1 MSRVDE
7 ALRRA
12 LEQGPNGGPALP
24 GDRPSEVPDLDIDT
38 LAQEPF
44 PIEMR
49 EHRRPRKT
57 AAENPPSLEPV
68 RGGLPV
74 MAAEATSAEL
84 FERVNVALA
93 EKIVID
99 HNMAPV
105 CREQYRRLAAILHH
119 SQLSTGLSVVMVSS
133 AVPGEGKTLTSA
145 NLALT
150 FSESYHRN
158 VLLID
163 ADLRRP
169 ALHSVFRVD
178 NASGLSDGLAAEQ
191 EHKMALRQVSARLA
205 ILPAGKATSDP
216 MARLTSDRMRR
227 LLQEARGSF
236 DWVIID
242 TPPVALLPD
251 AHLLTSMTDGALLV
265 VKAGSTPHYLV
276 KRAMEALGHD
286 RILGA
291 VLNRSTTST
300 NAGGC
305 IFVRS
310 LTIRSFVLV
319 ACDTLLI
326 ALAVVVGAY
335 VRLGYLGARDVLVI
349 DNGAA
354 KALLIAFVSQ
364 TCLYYAD
371 LYDLRHLA
379 DRRELFTRILQA
391 LSSASFILAAL
402 YFWFPT
408 LIIGRGVFVIAASL
422 VIVLVIGWRVG
433 FEWMSGH
440 VGPRERLLLV
450 GTNAAAI
457 TLAREMFERRY
468 ELGVEIVGFIDPD
481 PARLGAPVLNPGVI
495 GTLEDIP
502 SIVRARS
509 VDRVVVSL
517 ADARGKLPMDKL
529 LEMKLD
535 GVSFDH
541 LASVYEEYT
550 GKIAVEN
557 LRPSWLIFSPGFR
570 KSRVVSAAKR
580 SLDLFV
586 AGVGL
591 IIAAPVMALVAL
603 AIKLTSR
610 GAVLYHQQRV
620 GLHGRIFTLHKFRSM
635 QENAEAATG
644 PVWASKSGDSRARD
658 LTSSPSCGT

>member
-12 LEQGPNGGPALP
+12 QEQGPNGGPPLP
-24 GDRPSEVPDLDIDT
+24 TELSSQISDLDIDT

-49 EHRRPRKT
+49 EHRRPRKPV
-57 AAENPPSLEPV
+57 AENPPALEPLPPD
-68 RGGLPV
+68 LPV
-74 MAAEATSAEL
+74 VEATSAEL

-133 AVPGEGKTLTSA
+133 AVPGEGKTLTSS

-178 NASGLSDGLAAEQ
+178 NTSGLSDGLAAVQ

-205 ILPAGKATSDP
+205 VLPAGRATSDP

-276 KRAMEALGHD
+276 KRAMDALGQD

-300 NAGGC
+300 NSGG
-305 IFVRS
+305 
-310 LTIRSFVLV
+310 
-319 ACDTLLI
+319 
-326 ALAVVVGAY
+326 Y
-335 VRLGYLGARDVLVI
+335 GYYQ
-349 DNGAA
+349 NYYYGAA
-354 KALLIAFVSQ
+354 PETVA
-364 TCLYYAD
+364 
-371 LYDLRHLA
+371 
-379 DRRELFTRILQA
+379 
-391 LSSASFILAAL
+391 
-402 YFWFPT
+402 
-408 LIIGRGVFVIAASL
+408 
-422 VIVLVIGWRVG
+422 
-433 FEWMSGH
+433 
-440 VGPRERLLLV
+440 
-450 GTNAAAI
+450 
-457 TLAREMFERRY
+457 
-468 ELGVEIVGFIDPD
+468 
-481 PARLGAPVLNPGVI
+481 
-495 GTLEDIP
+495 
-502 SIVRARS
+502 
-509 VDRVVVSL
+509 
-517 ADARGKLPMDKL
+517 
-529 LEMKLD
+529 
-535 GVSFDH
+535 
-541 LASVYEEYT
+541 
-550 GKIAVEN
+550 
-557 LRPSWLIFSPGFR
+557 
-570 KSRVVSAAKR
+570 KS
-580 SLDLFV
+580 
-586 AGVGL
+586 
-591 IIAAPVMALVAL
+591 
-603 AIKLTSR
+603 
-610 GAVLYHQQRV
+610 
-620 GLHGRIFTLHKFRSM
+620 
-635 QENAEAATG
+635 
-644 PVWASKSGDSRARD
+644 
-658 LTSSPSCGT
+658 

>member
-12 LEQGPNGGPALP
+12 LEQGPNAGPVLS
-24 GDRPSEVPDLDIDT
+24 GDRPSQVADLDIDT

-49 EHRRPRKT
+49 EHRRPRKPV
-57 AAENPPSLEPV
+57 AENPPSPV
-68 RGGLPV
+68 PVHSSLPV
-74 MAAEATSAEL
+74 VQEATSAEL

-178 NASGLSDGLAAEQ
+178 NTSGLSDGLAAEQ
-191 EHKMALRQVSARLA
+191 EHKMALRQVSPRLA

-276 KRAMEALGHD
+276 KRAMEALGQD

-300 NAGGC
+300 NAGGYGYYQNYYY
-305 IFVRS
+305 
-310 LTIRSFVLV
+310 
-319 ACDTLLI
+319 
-326 ALAVVVGAY
+326 GASPE
-335 VRLGYLGARDVLVI
+335 I
-349 DNGAA
+349 AA
-354 KALLIAFVSQ
+354 KS
-364 TCLYYAD
+364 
-371 LYDLRHLA
+371 
-379 DRRELFTRILQA
+379 
-391 LSSASFILAAL
+391 
-402 YFWFPT
+402 
-408 LIIGRGVFVIAASL
+408 
-422 VIVLVIGWRVG
+422 
-433 FEWMSGH
+433 
-440 VGPRERLLLV
+440 
-450 GTNAAAI
+450 
-457 TLAREMFERRY
+457 
-468 ELGVEIVGFIDPD
+468 
-481 PARLGAPVLNPGVI
+481 
-495 GTLEDIP
+495 
-502 SIVRARS
+502 
-509 VDRVVVSL
+509 
-517 ADARGKLPMDKL
+517 
-529 LEMKLD
+529 
-535 GVSFDH
+535 
-541 LASVYEEYT
+541 
-550 GKIAVEN
+550 
-557 LRPSWLIFSPGFR
+557 
-570 KSRVVSAAKR
+570 
-580 SLDLFV
+580 
-586 AGVGL
+586 
-591 IIAAPVMALVAL
+591 
-603 AIKLTSR
+603 
-610 GAVLYHQQRV
+610 
-620 GLHGRIFTLHKFRSM
+620 
-635 QENAEAATG
+635 
-644 PVWASKSGDSRARD
+644 
-658 LTSSPSCGT
+658 

>member
-1 MSRVDE
+1 MSRVEE

-24 GDRPSEVPDLDIDT
+24 TELSSRVPDLDIDT

-49 EHRRPRKT
+49 EHRRPRKPVT
-57 AAENPPSLEPV
+57 ENPPALEPV
-68 RGGLPV
+68 HPGVPV
-74 MAAEATSAEL
+74 VQLATSAEL

-133 AVPGEGKTLTSA
+133 AVPGEGKTLTSS

-178 NASGLSDGLAAEQ
+178 NTSGLSDGLAAEQ

-205 ILPAGKATSDP
+205 ILPAGRATSDP

-276 KRAMEALGHD
+276 KRAMEALGQD

-300 NAGGC
+300 NAGG
-305 IFVRS
+305 
-310 LTIRSFVLV
+310 
-319 ACDTLLI
+319 
-326 ALAVVVGAY
+326 Y
-335 VRLGYLGARDVLVI
+335 GYYQ
-349 DNGAA
+349 NYYYGAA
-354 KALLIAFVSQ
+354 
-364 TCLYYAD
+364 
-371 LYDLRHLA
+371 
-379 DRRELFTRILQA
+379 
-391 LSSASFILAAL
+391 
-402 YFWFPT
+402 P
-408 LIIGRGVFVIAASL
+408 
-422 VIVLVIGWRVG
+422 
-433 FEWMSGH
+433 
-440 VGPRERLLLV
+440 
-450 GTNAAAI
+450 
-457 TLAREMFERRY
+457 
-468 ELGVEIVGFIDPD
+468 EIV
-481 PARLGAPVLNPGVI
+481 A
-495 GTLEDIP
+495 
-502 SIVRARS
+502 
-509 VDRVVVSL
+509 
-517 ADARGKLPMDKL
+517 
-529 LEMKLD
+529 
-535 GVSFDH
+535 
-541 LASVYEEYT
+541 
-550 GKIAVEN
+550 
-557 LRPSWLIFSPGFR
+557 
-570 KSRVVSAAKR
+570 KS
-580 SLDLFV
+580 
-586 AGVGL
+586 
-591 IIAAPVMALVAL
+591 
-603 AIKLTSR
+603 
-610 GAVLYHQQRV
+610 
-620 GLHGRIFTLHKFRSM
+620 
-635 QENAEAATG
+635 
-644 PVWASKSGDSRARD
+644 
-658 LTSSPSCGT
+658 

>member
-24 GDRPSEVPDLDIDT
+24 VDRPSQVSDLDIVT

-49 EHRRPRKT
+49 EHRRPRK
-57 AAENPPSLEPV
+57 AVAENPPSPAPV
-68 RGGLPV
+68 RSDVPAV
-74 MAAEATSAEL
+74 QEATSAEL

-169 ALHSVFRVD
+169 AMHSVFRVD
-178 NASGLSDGLAAEQ
+178 NTSGLSDGLAAEQ
-191 EHKMALRQVSARLA
+191 EHKMALRQVSSRLA

-265 VKAGSTPHYLV
+265 VKAGATPHYLV
-276 KRAMEALGHD
+276 KRAMEALGQD

-300 NAGGC
+300 NAGGYGYYQNYYY
-305 IFVRS
+305 
-310 LTIRSFVLV
+310 
-319 ACDTLLI
+319 
-326 ALAVVVGAY
+326 GA
-335 VRLGYLGARDVLVI
+335 
-349 DNGAA
+349 
-354 KALLIAFVSQ
+354 S
-364 TCLYYAD
+364 
-371 LYDLRHLA
+371 
-379 DRRELFTRILQA
+379 
-391 LSSASFILAAL
+391 
-402 YFWFPT
+402 P
-408 LIIGRGVFVIAASL
+408 
-422 VIVLVIGWRVG
+422 
-433 FEWMSGH
+433 
-440 VGPRERLLLV
+440 
-450 GTNAAAI
+450 
-457 TLAREMFERRY
+457 
-468 ELGVEIVGFIDPD
+468 EIV
-481 PARLGAPVLNPGVI
+481 A
-495 GTLEDIP
+495 
-502 SIVRARS
+502 
-509 VDRVVVSL
+509 
-517 ADARGKLPMDKL
+517 
-529 LEMKLD
+529 
-535 GVSFDH
+535 
-541 LASVYEEYT
+541 
-550 GKIAVEN
+550 
-557 LRPSWLIFSPGFR
+557 
-570 KSRVVSAAKR
+570 KS
-580 SLDLFV
+580 
-586 AGVGL
+586 
-591 IIAAPVMALVAL
+591 
-603 AIKLTSR
+603 
-610 GAVLYHQQRV
+610 
-620 GLHGRIFTLHKFRSM
+620 
-635 QENAEAATG
+635 
-644 PVWASKSGDSRARD
+644 
-658 LTSSPSCGT
+658 